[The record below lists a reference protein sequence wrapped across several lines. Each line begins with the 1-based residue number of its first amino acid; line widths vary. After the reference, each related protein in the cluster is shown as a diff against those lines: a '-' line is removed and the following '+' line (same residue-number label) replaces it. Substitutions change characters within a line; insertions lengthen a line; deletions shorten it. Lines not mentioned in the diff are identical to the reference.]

1 MGYSKI
7 SSAGGKATAIILR
20 KKAIDEYYINPNICK
35 NCGNVIVVK
44 EKEKVSN
51 VRKRSFCC
59 SSCSASFNNKVITR
73 TKKEKTNHNKE
84 EKVFRISDLT
94 KDELF
99 KRYKN
104 YQTARSIIC
113 KNSRKIFFNS
123 NKEKRCIECGY
134 QTKIDIAHIKSV
146 SSFPMDAKIS
156 EINDIDNLVAL
167 CPNHHGEYDGGH
179 IKINIAGWTG
189 GGSS

>member
-1 MGYSKI
+1 MDYSKI

-20 KKAIDEYYINPNICK
+20 KKAIDDYYKNPNICK
-35 NCGNVIVVK
+35 NCGYAIEVK

-51 VRKRSFCC
+51 VRKKSFCC
-59 SSCSASFNNKVITR
+59 SSCSASFNNKGVSR
-73 TKKEKTNHNKE
+73 AKKEKPNPNKKE
-84 EKVFRISDLT
+84 NLFRISDLT

-113 KNSRKIFFNS
+113 KNARKIFFNS
-123 NKEKRCIECGY
+123 NKERKCIECGY
-134 QTKIDIAHIKSV
+134 HTKIDIAHIKSV

-156 EINDIDNLVAL
+156 EINDINNLMAL
-167 CPNHHGEYDGGH
+167 CPNHHGEYDDGH
-179 IKINIAGWTG
+179 IKINIAG
-189 GGSS
+189 